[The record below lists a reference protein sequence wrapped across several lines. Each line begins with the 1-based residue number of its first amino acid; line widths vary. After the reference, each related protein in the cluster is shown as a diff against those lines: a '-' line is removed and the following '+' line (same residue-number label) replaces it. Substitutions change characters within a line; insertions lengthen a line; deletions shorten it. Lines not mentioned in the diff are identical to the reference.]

1 MINNDHE
8 YFAQRARQEDEA
20 ARLATCDEARMSH
33 QLLADAYRRRS
44 DEVMGAQPRD
54 GSLVMAA
61 YPMKIRKPIETS
73 KTHKLA
79 ARPITAPT
87 ALCRA

>member
-20 ARLATCDEARMSH
+20 ARLATRNEARVSH
-33 QLLADAYRRRS
+33 QRLADAYRDRCA
-44 DEVMGAQPRD
+44 EIMGAQPPD
-54 GSLVMAA
+54 GRLVMAA
-61 YPMKIRKPIETS
+61 YPMDMRKPIAPS

-79 ARPITAPT
+79 ARPIAAPT